1 MPSITRRRTAKVGR
15 PTSAEADVLAAT
27 QRLLAGGANFTELGV
42 HQICTEAG
50 VARSTFYSHF
60 RDKVD
65 LLLRL
70 ANQLMSSTFD
80 ATSAWRPS
88 DGVEGLEEAFLHVI
102 KVYRRHAAVRRAL
115 AEVAAYDSAV
125 HDYFSA
131 ELRQFTDWTITVL
144 RGEQAAGRTPDDLDP
159 VSATRIIV
167 TGGERALTD
176 QVTTADPAGDPAFAR
191 ELAHTWWHGIYRRP
205 ATPSS

>member
-15 PTSAEADVLAAT
+15 PTSAEGDVLDAT

-42 HQICTEAG
+42 QQICTEAG

-70 ANQLMSSTFD
+70 AGRLMASSFD
-80 ATSAWRPS
+80 LTSAWQPS
-88 DGVEGLEEAFLHVI
+88 AGVEGLEEAFLHVI

-115 AEVAAYDSAV
+115 AEVATYDTAV
-125 HDYFSA
+125 RDYFTA
-131 ELRQFTDWTITVL
+131 ELHQFTDWTIKIL
-144 RGEQAAGRTPDDLDP
+144 RDEQEAGRTPADLDP

-176 QVTTADPAGDPAFAR
+176 QVTTGEPAGDPAFAR
-191 ELAHTWWHGIYRRP
+191 ELARTWWHGIYRRP
-205 ATPSS
+205 MS

>member
-15 PTSAEADVLAAT
+15 PTSAEADVLDAT

-42 HQICTEAG
+42 QQICTEAG

-70 ANQLMSSTFD
+70 AGRLMASSFD
-80 ATSAWRPS
+80 LTSAWQPS
-88 DGVEGLEEAFLHVI
+88 AGVEGLEEAFLHVI
-102 KVYRRHAAVRRAL
+102 EVYRRHAAVRRAL
-115 AEVAAYDSAV
+115 AEVATYDTV
-125 HDYFSA
+125 VRDYFTA
-131 ELRQFTDWTITVL
+131 ELHQFTDWTIRIL
-144 RGEQAAGRTPDDLDP
+144 RDEQEAGRTPADLDP

-176 QVTTADPAGDPAFAR
+176 QVTTGDPAGDPAFAR
-191 ELAHTWWHGIYRRP
+191 ELARTWWHGVYRRP
-205 ATPSS
+205 VG